1 MLSEGPLA
9 FSVELVDASKLA
21 DGESGNRD
29 CLQMSDARALYR
41 GVFWQVN
48 NNPTRGIMQ
57 NMAVI

>member
-1 MLSEGPLA
+1 MLSEGSLA

-21 DGESGNRD
+21 DGGSSARD

-48 NNPTRGIMQ
+48 ISTR
-57 NMAVI
+57 